1 MNHREVLLTLF
12 ECYCRKVNL
21 SQSRVSSLVFNHGG
35 RIARIRAGRDFTVGS
50 YERALRWFSD
60 HWPEGLHW
68 PVGIERPPRSGQGG
82 VRNSVRVAAPRSRRE
97 PG

>member
-12 ECYCRKVNL
+12 ECYCRRVKL

-35 RIARIRAGRDFTVGS
+35 RITRIRAGRDFTVGS
-50 YERALRWFSD
+50 YERALQWFSN

-68 PVGIERPPRSGQGG
+68 PVGIERPPRDGQDGEQNPGRTIAPGSQRGSG
-82 VRNSVRVAAPRSRRE
+82 
-97 PG
+97 